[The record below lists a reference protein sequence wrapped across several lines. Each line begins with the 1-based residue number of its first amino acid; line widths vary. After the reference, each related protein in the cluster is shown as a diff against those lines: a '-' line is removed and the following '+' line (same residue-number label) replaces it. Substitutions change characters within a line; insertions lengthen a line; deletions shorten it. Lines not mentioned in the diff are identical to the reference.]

1 MDVRPIT
8 RCALAALALTLSAS
22 AANAQGFYQGKTLEI
37 VVFGAAGDSYDTLS
51 RLVGRHIGKHLPG
64 NPTVIVRTM
73 PGAGGIVVANH
84 LYNLAA
90 RNGTVIGMLDQSIF
104 ETQLFSPGSVKADVR
119 KMNWIGRVISNN
131 AGLYSWHAATV
142 KRIEDSYTQELI
154 VSSSGRASQIR
165 WTMLKNL
172 VGVKFKLIT
181 GHKGATEGLLGME
194 RGEVDAVSM
203 PWTVFRVLRAD
214 WLRDKKVNVLLQTGL
229 DKAPELPD
237 VPRLIDLGRDAE
249 QRTILELFSQSEKI
263 GRSFTAPPDMPPER
277 VAELRA
283 AYAATMQDADFLADA
298 KVANVELDPMSGADL
313 QAIIAKFFDHP
324 PALVAKALALTKME

>member
-8 RCALAALALTLSAS
+8 RCALATLALTLSAS

-229 DKAPELPD
+229 DKAPDLPD

-313 QAIIAKFFDHP
+313 QAIIAKFFNHP

>member
-1 MDVRPIT
+1 MRIRLMT
-8 RCALAALALTLSAS
+8 RCALAALAVAS
-22 AANAQGFYQGKTLEI
+22 AAPAAHAQGFYQGKTLEI

-51 RLVGRHIGKHLPG
+51 RLVGRHITRHLPG
-64 NPTVIVRTM
+64 NPSVIVRTM

-131 AGLYSWHAATV
+131 AGLYSWHTAPV
-142 KRIEDSYTQELI
+142 KSIEDSYAKELI

-172 VGVKFKLIT
+172 LGVKFKLIT
-181 GHKGATEGLLGME
+181 GHKGATEGLLAME

-203 PWTVFRVLRAD
+203 PWTVFRVIRAG
-214 WLRDKKVNVLLQTGL
+214 WLQEKKVNVLLQTGL
-229 DKAPELPD
+229 DKAPDLPD
-237 VPRLIDLGRDAE
+237 VPRLVDLGRDAE

-277 VAELRA
+277 VAELRT
-283 AYAATMQDADFLADA
+283 AYAATMQDPGFLADA
-298 KVANVELDPMSGADL
+298 KVANVDLNPMSGAEL
-313 QAIIAKFFDHP
+313 QAIIGKFFDHP

>member
-229 DKAPELPD
+229 DKAPDLPD

-313 QAIIAKFFDHP
+313 QAIIAKFFNHP